1 MLDLYVYYKVRNDQA
16 PRLEARVRAMQARL
30 AKRHGVA
37 VQLKRRLDTKDA
49 LQTWMEIYA
58 GADAGFAVAVAAA
71 ADEAGLADL
80 IEGSRRTE
88 IFTELTPCA

>member
-16 PRLEARVRAMQARL
+16 ARLETQVRALQARL
-30 AKRHGVA
+30 AERYGVA
-37 VQLKRRLDTKDA
+37 VQFKRRLDTKDA
-49 LQTWMEIYA
+49 LQTWMEVYA
-58 GADAGFAVAVAAA
+58 GVDAGFACALAAA

-80 IEGSRRTE
+80 IEGPRRTE